1 MTGSSSSST
10 ISKKIKEKK
19 YYTITI
25 HISIMYSS
33 TSLPRTIFTYTISNL
48 TCHITIY
55 PFHATGLFLIL
66 SIYQKTFRFLMFLRG
81 IERDKAYE
89 KG

>member
-1 MTGSSSSST
+1 MTGSSSSPT

-55 PFHATGLFLIL
+55 PFHATGLFLYPVNISENL
-66 SIYQKTFRFLMFLRG
+66 SFSDVF
-81 IERDKAYE
+81 
-89 KG
+89 KGYRKRQGV